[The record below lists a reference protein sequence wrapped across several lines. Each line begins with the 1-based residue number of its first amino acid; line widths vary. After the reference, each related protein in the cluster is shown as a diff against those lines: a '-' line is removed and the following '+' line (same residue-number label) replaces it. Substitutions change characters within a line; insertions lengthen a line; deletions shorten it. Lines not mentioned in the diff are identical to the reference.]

1 MATPTGE
8 QFACAAGDYRCVVT
22 ESGAALRLL
31 TAADRPLI
39 DGFDA
44 DELPAGGRGQL
55 LMPWPNRIADG
66 RYSFGGSDHQL
77 ALTEVARHNA
87 SHGLVRWA
95 AWTLEE
101 HTARSISLTYRL
113 MAQTGYPWTLDL
125 RTTYDLTADGL
136 TVTQSATNLA
146 DSPAPYAAGAHP
158 YLTVA
163 LSLAEARTEGQ
174 IDDWE
179 LTLPANRRVVVDDR
193 LLPIDTSSVDGTSH
207 DFRMARPLRGVGL
220 DDAFTDLIRDDR
232 GGIEV
237 TISGDGG
244 RTVLWGDDTVR
255 WLQLFTADGVPGRS
269 RRSLAVEPMTAPA
282 GAFVSGDGL
291 VVLEPSGSDG
301 SAHTMTWGIRAG

>member
-1 MATPTGE
+1 MVTPTGE
-8 QFACAAGDYRCVVT
+8 QYACTAGDYRCVVT

-39 DGFDA
+39 DGFD
-44 DELPAGGRGQL
+44 DGELPVGGRGQL

-101 HTARSISLTYRL
+101 HTDRSISLTYRL

-146 DSPAPYAAGAHP
+146 DSHAPYAAGAHP

-163 LSLAEARTEGQ
+163 PSLAEARTEGQ
-174 IDDWE
+174 IDSWE

-193 LLPIDTSSVDGTSH
+193 LLPIDTIPVDDSSH
-207 DFRMARPLRGVGL
+207 DFRMARPLRGVGF
-220 DDAFTDLIRDDR
+220 DDAFTDLIRDER

-282 GAFVSGDGL
+282 GAFASGDGL

-301 SAHTMTWGIRAG
+301 SSHTMTWGIRAG